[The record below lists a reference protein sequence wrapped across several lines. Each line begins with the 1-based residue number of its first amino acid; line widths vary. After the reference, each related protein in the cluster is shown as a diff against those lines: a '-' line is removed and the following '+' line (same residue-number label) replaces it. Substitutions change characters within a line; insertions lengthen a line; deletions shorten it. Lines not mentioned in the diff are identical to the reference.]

1 MKIAIIGATGFL
13 GSNILKLIP
22 KKYEITATYVNKEK
36 NRLKKK
42 NIRWKFLDIHK
53 KNKFYN
59 FLNRPDIVIHLG
71 WSNLPNYKL
80 KSHLQKE
87 LPSQKKLIHD
97 LVSSGLKNIFLAGT
111 CFEYGHQTGK
121 ISEKNLDKPNNYYSR
136 AKCKLKNYVIKLSKK
151 LDFNFIWGR
160 IFYIYGKHN
169 SRDTLFNQIINSSKK
184 NRKKIN
190 VTGNLIRDYLHINE
204 ISKII
209 IQLSLQKKNI
219 GIINICSGKG
229 ISLKNLV
236 KKISVENKIKPKI
249 NFTKT
254 KNNNIEPNKFWGCNR
269 KLKFYL
275 KKNNEEIKK

>member
-209 IQLSLQKKNI
+209 IQLSLQKK
-219 GIINICSGKG
+219 KYWY
-229 ISLKNLV
+229 
-236 KKISVENKIKPKI
+236 NKYL
-249 NFTKT
+249 
-254 KNNNIEPNKFWGCNR
+254 FWKR
-269 KLKFYL
+269 YFL
-275 KKNNEEIKK
+275 KKFSQKNKR